1 MRLITSLIITGISLL
16 LSGCEIETFCGTAKP
31 GDCFDDDDDGPVV
44 QVDPEELRADLLRL
58 AAKLST
64 NSRVQELRPAP
75 VELENDSET
84 RAMPNE
90 NDSPTTT
97 NESTDSG
104 DVSPRRF
111 LPLKKRDASAF
122 IPVDFSGAE
131 SQERQGVYRQERVAY
146 SFSPETISGASL
158 LEREIMKLR
167 GRLNSH
173 EGTVIIRPDPDT
185 DDSGSD
191 DVENASNNTD
201 IGNEAQFLLEMDGK

>member
-16 LSGCEIETFCGTAKP
+16 LSGCEIEKFCGTAKP

-64 NSRVQELRPAP
+64 NSRL
-75 VELENDSET
+75 
-84 RAMPNE
+84 E

-146 SFSPETISGASL
+146 SFSPERISGASL

-191 DVENASNNTD
+191 DVENAPNHTD
-201 IGNEAQFLLEMDGK
+201 IGNEAQFLLEMEEK